1 MFPLIRPKRQTIRS
15 PWTNRQR
22 RHAVPATVLGG
33 LAVLALT
40 ALTAMSWLLIHA
52 ALLPHAPNVSVVSTP
67 SDGPLR
73 TTAIQKHP
81 PVVASRSESEPQ
93 LPAIELKQHIIQ
105 RVAPPP
111 PKVPSPKQKQQHQ
124 QQQQQKKDDEKP
136 DIPFDEDQVGTVRMT
151 TIDNFREAF
160 KARYGPQVSTILRE
174 KALLSFGSLQATAD
188 RFLQAVREGRP
199 FRLGFAGYSITVGR
213 GNHYHQSY
221 PFVLYHLL
229 SPLLHHNLD
238 LSLEVKNAAI
248 GGIPSFPYGFCLEH
262 FLGPENLDMVSWD
275 YSMNEQGN
283 TAVLESYIRRTQQA
297 YPGTR
302 PMILALDK
310 HKGRCQ
316 LLNTYAQKGL
326 LKDALC
332 IAKASEVI
340 PKSLFENVD
349 EAILPPGLQRWSEF
363 GAAANCPGR
372 GSWHPK
378 KMEHATIA
386 WTVATYFV
394 DALELAV
401 EQYREQNNN
410 MDEMDES
417 NHEGKPVL
425 FPKPLSP
432 DLPENPSAIQSL
444 LYGHNHGDG
453 ASDYRMHAISCRTN
467 FEPAADRENVLTSIV
482 ISGSVPDATAEDI
495 LETRSD
501 EMYAR
506 GWVLDVSQLERETKI
521 KVDKCGGL
529 GYVDMKMALYGI
541 AASGPLDLWLPVDDT
556 GHETHDHDIAIDDPE
571 ALHWIE
577 SLVICEANEKRPDT
591 ACKLTTDLQYTV
603 GGVAVESPV
612 PVLKGAA
619 EYLKRPTCVTVAI
632 PTGARLTQN
641 ENGDWGL
648 PVRVKAAKHI
658 TREGGACCVSHVV
671 WEHTLH
677 ED

>member
-1 MFPLIRPKRQTIRS
+1 MFSFVRPKRQTIRN
-15 PWTNRQR
+15 PWTNKQR
-22 RHAVPATVLGG
+22 RHAVPATVLSG
-33 LAVLALT
+33 LAVLVMTTL
-40 ALTAMSWLLIHA
+40 LAMAWLLINA
-52 ALLPHAPNVSVVSTP
+52 VQSPNTNNNEL
-67 SDGPLR
+67 DGPLR
-73 TTAIQKHP
+73 NSAIQKP
-81 PVVASRSESEPQ
+81 PVVVSQPEPEPQ
-93 LPAIELKQHIIQ
+93 LPQIELKQHLVQ
-105 RVAPPP
+105 HVPPRTHKPPP
-111 PKVPSPKQKQQHQ
+111 QQH
-124 QQQQQKKDDEKP
+124 KDDEKP
-136 DIPFDEDQVGTVRMT
+136 SNIPLDEDQVGTERPT
-151 TIDNFREAF
+151 TIDTFRQAF
-160 KARYGPQVSTILRE
+160 EARYGPQVSKMLRE
-174 KALLSFGSLQATAD
+174 KALQSFGSVQATAD
-188 RFLQAVREGRP
+188 RFLQALREGRP
-199 FRLGFAGYSITVGR
+199 LRLGFAGYSITVGR

-229 SPLLHHNLD
+229 APLLHHNLD
-238 LSLEVKNAAI
+238 LSLEVTNAAI

-262 FLGPENLDMVSWD
+262 FLGAEHLDMVSWD

-283 TAVLESYIRRTQQA
+283 TAVLESYIRHAEQA
-297 YPGTR
+297 YPDTR

-316 LLNTYAQKGL
+316 LLNSYTQKGL

-332 IAKASEVI
+332 VAKASEVI

-349 EAILPPGLQRWSEF
+349 EATLPAGLQKWSEF
-363 GAAANCPGR
+363 GAPPNCPGR

-386 WTVATYFV
+386 WTMATYFV

-401 EQYREQNNN
+401 EQYREQNKNN
-410 MDEMDES
+410 IGETDELDDD
-417 NHEGKPVL
+417 GGPVL

-432 DLPENPSAIQSL
+432 DLPENPAAIQSL
-444 LYGHNHGDG
+444 LYGHADG
-453 ASDYRMHAISCRTN
+453 ASEYRMHAISCRTN
-467 FEPAADRENVLTSIV
+467 FEPAADHENVLTSIV
-482 ISGSVPDATAEDI
+482 TEGLVPDATVDDI
-495 LETRSD
+495 LEKRSD
-501 EMYAR
+501 EMYTK

-529 GYVDMKMALYGI
+529 GYVDMKIAIYGT
-541 AASGPLDLWLPVDDT
+541 AESGPLDLWLPVDDS
-556 GHETHDHDIAIDDPE
+556 GHEAHDHDVDDTE

-603 GGVAVESPV
+603 GGVAVASPV

-619 EYLKRPTCVTVAI
+619 EYLKRPTCVAVGI

-648 PVRVKAAKHI
+648 PVQVKAASHV
-658 TREGGACCVSHVV
+658 TREGGACCLSHVV